1 MRHTFRAAVTILALA
16 ALPASALA
24 QTTAAKPGTKP
35 AAVSTTAKKSTTKST
50 VASHAT
56 TGVVKSMDTT
66 SLVITHGGKN
76 GKDMAFALN
85 ASTEKDGAVAVGSP
99 VSVRYRQ
106 EGSSN
111 IAMAVMLDRAK
122 TASSAK
128 TTAKK

>member
-1 MRHTFRAAVTILALA
+1 MRDKFGTSLTILALA
-16 ALPASALA
+16 ALPASAFA
-24 QTTAAKPGTKP
+24 QSTAAKPSTKP
-35 AAVSTTAKKSTTKST
+35 AAVSTTAKNSTTK

-66 SLVITHGGKN
+66 SLVIAHGGKN
-76 GKDMAFALN
+76 GKDMTFALN

-99 VSVRYRQ
+99 VSIRYRQ

-122 TASSAK
+122 SASASK